1 MSIFNSANPRIRN
14 AQQTVLDTLASIPD
28 EYGAVFV
35 IDDYQDMK
43 WGELPVAVREGRKR
57 EATLVA
63 AERLVELG
71 KRRARK
77 AEVRARV
84 VDMQGRR
91 VA

>member
-35 IDDYQDMK
+35 IGDYQD
-43 WGELPVAVREGRKR
+43 ELALAVREARKR

-63 AERLVELG
+63 AERVVELG